1 MNEHTIN
8 EILLRVDALASKIG
22 ITTEHLLDLFIKQIY
37 INLLF
42 SGTLFIIFGFLN
54 LIYLSHYTKNKT
66 KIDKEWEDWQN
77 TIYYASWLIFF
88 IVTFGSLVSLIVQVY
103 FAMNPELS
111 AYKDLIKELSKLT
124 P

>member
-22 ITTEHLLDLFIKQIY
+22 ITAEHLLDLLIKQIY
-37 INLLF
+37 TNLIF
-42 SGTLFIIFGFLN
+42 SGTLFIISGILN
-54 LIYLSHYTKNKT
+54 LIYLFHYTKNKT

-77 TIYYASWLIFF
+77 TIYRASWLIFF

>member
-22 ITTEHLLDLFIKQIY
+22 ITAEHLLDLFIKQIY